1 MPRRLLIVLAGLLAA
16 DSHAQ
21 ATREAADAIAKA
33 RATLAKEADTLA
45 KVRNLHFEGKVLDK
59 EGKPTQSFILEVA
72 EGGKRREFR
81 YNKDFTLEI
90 STVTNGLEAWV
101 RRTDLVAN
109 QAESA
114 RVLPFE
120 VASNLREMGKS
131 DLGFY
136 SVPEGTKAEV
146 AKKGEK
152 VEGKEVVSVTY
163 RHPGTYTYT
172 RHFDAKTHELVATDY
187 PRPDGKLERQVEA
200 ETQVVDGIRFPKKVK
215 VLDDKGELLG
225 TLVFDKI
232 AVNGDLGEKAFDF
245 PVR

>member
-1 MPRRLLIVLAGLLAA
+1 MPRLLLLLAGLAA
-16 DSHAQ
+16 ATAQAQ
-21 ATREAADAIAKA
+21 ATREAASVIAKA
-33 RATLAKEADTLA
+33 REALAKDASALA
-45 KVRNLHFEGKVLDK
+45 KVRNLHFEGKVMDK
-59 EGKPTQSFILEVA
+59 DDKHTQSFVLEVA

-81 YNKDFTLEI
+81 YDKDFTIEI
-90 STVTNGLEAWV
+90 STVTNGMEAWI
-101 RRTDLVAN
+101 RRSNLVAN

-131 DLGFY
+131 DLGLF

-146 AKKGEK
+146 TKKGEK

-163 RHPGTYTYT
+163 THPAKYTYT

-187 PRPDGKLERQVEA
+187 PRPDGATERQVET

-215 VLDDKGELLG
+215 VLGAKGELLG
-225 TLVFDKI
+225 TLVFEKI
-232 AVNGDLGEKAFDF
+232 VVNGDLGEKAFDF

>member
-1 MPRRLLIVLAGLLAA
+1 MPRLLLLVAGLIAA
-16 DSHAQ
+16 TAQ
-21 ATREAADAIAKA
+21 AQVSKEAAETINKA
-33 RATLAKEADTLA
+33 RTALAKDAATLAG
-45 KVRNLHFEGKVLDK
+45 VRNLHFSGKVTDK

-81 YNKDFTLEI
+81 YDRDYTIEI

-101 RRTDLVAN
+101 RRTNLAN
-109 QAESA
+109 GQAESA

-120 VASNLREMGKS
+120 VASNLREMGKA

-136 SVPEGTKAEV
+136 AVPEGAKAEV
-146 AKKGEK
+146 AKKGDK
-152 VEGKEVVSVTY
+152 VEGKEVVSVVY
-163 RHPGTYTYT
+163 RHAGTYTYT
-172 RHFDAKTHELVATDY
+172 RHFDAKTHALVATDY
-187 PRPDGKLERQVEA
+187 PRPDGKVERQVEA
-200 ETQVVDGIRFPKKVK
+200 ETQVVDGIRFPKSVK

-232 AVNGDLGEKAFDF
+232 AVNGELAPTAFDF